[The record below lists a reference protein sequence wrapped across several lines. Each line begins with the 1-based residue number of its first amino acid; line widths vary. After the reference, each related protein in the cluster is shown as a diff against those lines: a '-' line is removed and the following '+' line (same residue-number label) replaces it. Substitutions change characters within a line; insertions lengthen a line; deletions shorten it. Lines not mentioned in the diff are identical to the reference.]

1 MERSTIF
8 HGKTH
13 ELNGGYFHSYVSLP
27 ESIGWSFSAAQGYV
41 GPGWPRKYFVAPCR
55 GCEKTEAMQVIF
67 PVILLA
73 ALKATAAVAQMRIS
87 MVRNENIGNFWTPKF
102 QEKT

>member
-55 GCEKTEAMQVIF
+55 GCGETQQVATMLGT
-67 PVILLA
+67 PKRAAVRLA
-73 ALKATAAVAQMRIS
+73 AGEDLWHYSIKV
-87 MVRNENIGNFWTPKF
+87 
-102 QEKT
+102 

>member
-1 MERSTIF
+1 M
-8 HGKTH
+8 
-13 ELNGGYFHSYVSLP
+13 
-27 ESIGWSFSAAQGYV
+27 A
-41 GPGWPRKYFVAPCR
+41 PGR